1 MELELLI
8 SEICGKV
15 KERMEALEQSE
26 AKCSDKPRLF
36 LISQDH
42 GTLCHPTLESRELL
56 EYYCVDCMLLQDKT
70 LESAPYEGVI
80 AYTLTNEA
88 LGKLANGIFD
98 TDYTRAFGKALLL
111 GKRIFVPEEEVELYR
126 YRDTAP
132 EGYYNRLAENLK
144 FLENNGVT
152 IVPDC
157 ELIQTILGGQTRN
170 EESAKP
176 EKAQKPEKIVHLTKK
191 VITERDMIAAREEQA
206 SCVTVEPKAIL
217 TDLAKEYGRRYH
229 IKLER
234 KQG

>member
-15 KERMEALEQSE
+15 KERMEALEQGE

-144 FLENNGVT
+144 FLENNGV
-152 IVPDC
+152 
-157 ELIQTILGGQTRN
+157 ILGGQTRN
-170 EESAKP
+170 GESAKP